1 MGEKFQKILAVLRKL
16 GILRFGTKSYTYTS
30 GKDMPTEAILDDVYD
45 EKKDTV
51 SLSKKE
57 QPKE

>member
-1 MGEKFQKILAVLRKL
+1 MGEKLQRIIGVLHKL
-16 GILRFGTKSYTYTS
+16 GILRVGTKKYTYTS

-51 SLSKKE
+51 SFSKKE
-57 QPKE
+57 PSKE